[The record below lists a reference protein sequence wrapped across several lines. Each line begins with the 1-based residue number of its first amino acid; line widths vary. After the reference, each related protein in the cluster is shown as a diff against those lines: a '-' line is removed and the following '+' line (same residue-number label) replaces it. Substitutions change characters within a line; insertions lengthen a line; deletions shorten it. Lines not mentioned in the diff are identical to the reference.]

1 MELVLPRLETHADE
15 KNGGDGSFLEVWT
28 HTNKTKEKEALET
41 GGRRRKTQED
51 DHRDGCKDIRNV
63 SFVATGYTANRAKS
77 GQLTEEKKGNRGTA
91 RG

>member
-51 DHRDGCKDIRNV
+51 DHRLQR
-63 SFVATGYTANRAKS
+63 Y
-77 GQLTEEKKGNRGTA
+77 
-91 RG
+91 